1 MYLPILN
8 QTILLLCFT
17 IFGFLLSKF
26 KVLPLETDE
35 VLSKLENFIFVPAI
49 ILSCFL
55 DNCTIE
61 TLKSMWKTL
70 VFSATILVVLFPIS
84 FLLAKWICNEKF
96 LRKIAWY
103 SLLFSNFG
111 FMGNAIVKAV
121 CPEIFFDYTIFI
133 LPFWFVIYL
142 WAVPALLLTNDE
154 TQRGVRKTLKA
165 LFNPMFIALFVGLA
179 IGLMGLRLPTVIV
192 SVVDAAANCM
202 APVAMILTGV
212 VIAKSNVWGLLKKW
226 QLYVLAAIRVLIF
239 PIMFILICWCLPIG
253 GFISETMLICGMFMM
268 CMPLGLNPVIVPAAY
283 GADTSEAAG
292 MTLISGIAS
301 IGTIPL
307 MFWIFQTLVL

>member
-8 QTILLLCFT
+8 QMILLLCFT
-17 IFGFLLSKF
+17 IFGFLLRKC
-26 KVLPLETDE
+26 KVLPLEADE

-61 TLKSMWKTL
+61 TLKSMWKIL
-70 VFSATILVVLFPIS
+70 VFSVAILLVLLPVSYF
-84 FLLAKWICNEKF
+84 FARWLCKEKF
-96 LRKIAWY
+96 MRNIAWY

-111 FMGNAIVKAV
+111 FMGNAVVKAV

-133 LPFWFVIYL
+133 MPFWIVIYM
-142 WAVPALLLTNDE
+142 WAVPALLLTGDD
-154 TQRGVRKTLKA
+154 TQRGVRKTLKT

-179 IGLMGLRLPTVIV
+179 IGLTGLKLPTVVV
-192 SVVDAAANCM
+192 SIIDSAGNCM

-212 VIAKSNVWGLLKKW
+212 VIAKSNVWGLMKNW
-226 QLYVLAAIRVLIF
+226 RLYAIAGISVILFPLIY
-239 PIMFILICWCLPIG
+239 ILVCWLLPVG
-253 GFISETMLICGMFMM
+253 GFISETMLLCGMFMM
-268 CMPLGLNPVIVPAAY
+268 SMPLGLNPVIVPASY

-301 IGTIPL
+301 VGTIPL
-307 MFWIFQTLVL
+307 MFFIFQALVL